1 MKRMNGSFAALL
13 RTQGGVRSL
22 AARSL
27 VAAPVLAGAWLM
39 LAALPA
45 LADGGPHVK
54 DVNSGVS
61 VLTADS
67 CAGCHRAHTAQG
79 PMLLVADT
87 EEALCFTCH
96 STTGTGASSDVVT
109 GVQYKAPLT
118 AAATSPYTRTGSV
131 LGALRGGGFVQA
143 RIGSST
149 PARIYR
155 VGTATNVFGKVSV
168 GEPQDVTSAHLN
180 LSENGLTA
188 PTVAWGNGP
197 ISATA
202 NAGPTVS
209 MSCTTCHNPHGNGQY
224 RILNP
229 VPDPSASTGVFVP
242 VAAPGAS
249 VTDAALPP
257 AGDARNYT
265 VIQVQGPS
273 FLLNAS
279 QVSYSVTAGDYWHL
293 RVPWNNAGGNP
304 DAPNGIPYDTA
315 TASAFETE
323 MTAWC
328 TSCHTRYYSVRSSPQ
343 QSGDLIFKYR
353 HQTVDA
359 ACTTCHVAHGSNAQ
373 MPGNVALG
381 TNFSGSFPYPAAPV
395 ATATTSGSSRLLKV
409 DNRGTCQMCHDPTG
423 TMDTNPAKYSGPLST
438 PGVP

>member
-1 MKRMNGSFAALL
+1 MKRMNGSSAAHL
-13 RTQGGVRSL
+13 RAQGGVRGL

-27 VAAPVLAGAWLM
+27 VAAPVIAGAWLM

-45 LADGGPHVK
+45 LADGGPHVR

-61 VLTADS
+61 TLTADS

-79 PMLLVADT
+79 SMLLVSDS

-96 STTGTGASSDVVT
+96 STTGTGATTDVVS
-109 GVQYKAPLT
+109 GVQYNAPLT
-118 AAATSPYTRTGSV
+118 AQATAPFTRTGSV
-131 LGALRGGGFVQA
+131 LGALRSGGFVQA
-143 RIGSST
+143 RIASST
-149 PARIYR
+149 PARIFR
-155 VGTATNVFGKVSV
+155 VGSAVNVWGKVSV
-168 GEPQDVTSAHLN
+168 GAADDVTSAHLN
-180 LSENGLTA
+180 LAENGLTA
-188 PTVAWGNGP
+188 PTVAWGNGA

-209 MSCTTCHNPHGNGQY
+209 MTCATCHNPHGNGQY

-229 VPDPSASTGVFVP
+229 VPDPDATAGVFVP

-249 VTDAALPP
+249 VTDAALPTG
-257 AGDARNYT
+257 GDARNYT
-265 VIQVQGPS
+265 VIQVAGPS

-279 QVSYSVTAGDYWHL
+279 QVTYPETAGDYWHL
-293 RVPWNNAGGNP
+293 RVPWNSAAGNP

-315 TASAFETE
+315 TGSGFETE

-328 TSCHTRYYSVRSSPQ
+328 SSCHTRYYSVRSSPQ
-343 QSGDLIFKYR
+343 QSGDAIFKYR

-373 MPGNVALG
+373 MPGNATLG
-381 TNFSGSFPYPAAPV
+381 TNFSGVFPYPAAPGT
-395 ATATTSGSSRLLKV
+395 AATTSGSSRLLKV
-409 DNRGTCQMCHDPTG
+409 DNRGTCQMCHDPTL
-423 TMDTNPAKYSGPLST
+423 TTTNNTYSGPAT
-438 PGVP
+438 VPGVP